1 MNAASSP
8 SDPAT
13 PLQTA
18 PAPAQTQA
26 GPPFAAPSVQSLTA
40 LVHGFYADVRANP
53 LLGPVF
59 EAALHDRWEAHLARM
74 VDFWSTVALGSKSFR
89 GNVFSKHMA
98 LSGVTP
104 AHFAA
109 WVKLWG
115 EHTNRLFAPEVA
127 LELQTAAHGIARNL
141 FMGYFGSR
149 PVFAQQGE
157 GTGAGTDTDT
167 DTDTADPAALSRTAN
182 PQAETL

>member
-1 MNAASSP
+1 MNAASFTPSP
-8 SDPAT
+8 AA

-18 PAPAQTQA
+18 PAQA

>member
-1 MNAASSP
+1 MNAASFTPSP
-8 SDPAT
+8 AA

-18 PAPAQTQA
+18 PAQA
-26 GPPFAAPSVQSLTA
+26 GQPFAAPSVQSLTA

-167 DTDTADPAALSRTAN
+167 DTDTADPAAVSRTAN

>member
-1 MNAASSP
+1 MLAAQS
-8 SDPAT
+8 
-13 PLQTA
+13 
-18 PAPAQTQA
+18 
-26 GPPFAAPSVQSLTA
+26 GPPFAEPSVQSLTA
-40 LVHGFYADVRANP
+40 LVHGFYADVRADP

-157 GTGAGTDTDT
+157 GMGAGTDTDT
-167 DTDTADPAALSRTAN
+167 DTDTADPAAVSRTAN

>member
-1 MNAASSP
+1 MNAASFTPSP
-8 SDPAT
+8 AA

-18 PAPAQTQA
+18 PAQA

-157 GTGAGTDTDT
+157 GMGAGTDTDT
-167 DTDTADPAALSRTAN
+167 DTDTADPAAVSRTAN

>member
-1 MNAASSP
+1 MNAASFTPSP
-8 SDPAT
+8 AA

-18 PAPAQTQA
+18 PAQA

-40 LVHGFYADVRANP
+40 LVHGFYADVRADP

-167 DTDTADPAALSRTAN
+167 DTDTADPAAVSRTAN

>member
-1 MNAASSP
+1 MNAASFTPSP
-8 SDPAT
+8 AA

-26 GPPFAAPSVQSLTA
+26 GPPFATPSVQSLTA
-40 LVHGFYADVRANP
+40 LVHGFYADVRADP

>member
-1 MNAASSP
+1 MNAASFTPSP
-8 SDPAT
+8 AA

-18 PAPAQTQA
+18 PAQA

-40 LVHGFYADVRANP
+40 LVHGFYADVRADP